1 MFLYFYGLERR
12 FFVDQSNEDAKDI
25 VQEVRRLQ
33 SLYPDN
39 HSVRRYLGEFLD
51 IAMLAETDLD
61 AIEPIFEKQG
71 WELPFSGV
79 RQPDR
84 GRQAGPGYFRP
95 AQTGRDW
102 PGVG

>member
-39 HSVRRYLGEFLD
+39 HSVRRYLCEFLD
-51 IAMLAETDLD
+51 IAMLPCRSNIGTWRA
-61 AIEPIFEKQG
+61 
-71 WELPFSGV
+71 
-79 RQPDR
+79 
-84 GRQAGPGYFRP
+84 P
-95 AQTGRDW
+95 AHSVQIGNT
-102 PGVG
+102 

>member
-39 HSVRRYLGEFLD
+39 HSVRRYFG
-51 IAMLAETDLD
+51 
-61 AIEPIFEKQG
+61 
-71 WELPFSGV
+71 
-79 RQPDR
+79 
-84 GRQAGPGYFRP
+84 
-95 AQTGRDW
+95 
-102 PGVG
+102 